1 MAGSALAGYLI
12 GGISFARLIARR
24 VIPGKDISKV
34 EILVPG
40 TETTF
45 VMDTVSATT
54 MRAQAGTRYGCLTA
68 VLDMIKVAL
77 PTLGLWLWK
86 PEMPYH
92 LILAAATVVGH
103 NWPVYYR
110 FKGGRGESPI
120 IGGLLVIDWLG
131 VLVTNGLGWVAG
143 LTLGSLL
150 VMRWSWLFLMIAWF
164 WVRTADPWHV
174 GYMAAVVLFYFL
186 ALVSELK
193 QYVRL
198 KLDHT
203 FPTQE
208 AVGDFLAMGKSIGR
222 FMDRYSLFALYH
234 HMRGRGAESRT
245 ARTDNVKDEDPRIP

>member
-1 MAGSALAGYLI
+1 MDWFLMAGSALAGYLI

-34 EILVPG
+34 ELLVPG

-54 MRAQAGTRYGCLTA
+54 MRTQAGTRYGCLTA

-131 VLVTNGLGWVAG
+131 VLVTNGVGWVAG

-208 AVGDFLAMGKSIGR
+208 AVGDFLAMGKSMGR

-234 HMRGRGAESRT
+234 RMRGRGAQTGSHRT
-245 ARTDNVKDEDPRIP
+245 

>member
-1 MAGSALAGYLI
+1 MDWTLITASAIAGYLV
-12 GGISFARLIARR
+12 GSISFARLIARR

-34 EILVPG
+34 EQKVPG
-40 TETTF
+40 TETMF

-54 MRAQAGTRYGCLTA
+54 LRIQAGTRYGCLTA
-68 VLDMIKVAL
+68 ALDMVKAAL

-86 PEMPYH
+86 PEMPYY
-92 LILAAATVVGH
+92 LVLAAAAVAGH

-131 VLVTNGLGWVAG
+131 VLVTNLAGWAAG
-143 LTLGSLL
+143 LALGSLL
-150 VMRWSWLFLMIAWF
+150 VMRWAWLFLMIAWF
-164 WVRTADPWHV
+164 WIHTGDPWHV
-174 GYMAAVVLFYFL
+174 GYGVTVVLLYFAAL
-186 ALVSELK
+186 ASELK

-198 KLDHT
+198 KLEHT

-208 AVGDFLAMGKSIGR
+208 AVADFLAMGKSMGR

-234 HMRGRGAESRT
+234 RIRGRSA
-245 ARTDNVKDEDPRIP
+245 